1 MKNPSRL
8 DDAFAV
14 GRVRALERQLVSLA
28 VFREAAEETDLSSAL
43 KIIFD
48 AGTFLEELVEIH
60 NSQELDAY
68 LSLEEESFFGSIS
81 ELFLD
86 REVFLIVLERENLKE
101 SLIKSEK
108 KGYDFIVDYFK
119 HAVDLGNLKI
129 FARAKYL
136 DLSIDKYRAALLGG
150 GFFDIN
156 ILAGNYDL
164 SLTEL
169 GNLLHVT
176 PYQELWNQAVDT
188 LEAEET
194 FIDLERGFEDF
205 LMEYL
210 RRAKH
215 VVFGPEPIFAYTM
228 AKLKELDLF
237 RLLGIGKLNQIPLET
252 LKKRMSETYV

>member
-8 DDAFAV
+8 DYAFAV
-14 GRVRALERQLVSLA
+14 GRVRALERYLVSRA

-48 AGTFLEELVEIH
+48 TGTFLEELVEIH
-60 NSQELDAY
+60 NSEELDDY
-68 LSLEEESFFGSIS
+68 LASEEESFFGSIS

-86 REVFLIVLERENLKE
+86 REIFQLVLNRMNLKE
-101 SLIKSEK
+101 SLNEAER

-119 HAVDLGNLKI
+119 HSVDLGNLKI

-136 DLSIDKYRAALLGG
+136 DLPVYKFRAGLLGG
-150 GFFDIN
+150 GFFDAN
-156 ILAGNYDL
+156 ILADNYDL
-164 SLTEL
+164 SLTEV
-169 GNLLHVT
+169 GDLLHVT
-176 PYQELWNQAVDT
+176 PYQELWNQAIDT

-194 FIDLERGFEDF
+194 FTDLERGFEDF

-215 VVFGPEPIFAYTM
+215 IVFGPEPIFAYTL

-237 RLLGIGKLNQIPLET
+237 RLLGVGKLNQIPLEI